1 MHRSHSAPVSTIAAA
16 MTLSVLA
23 AGCGSSASTATA
35 PTSLTRCGVTLNGG
49 NTLPAAG
56 GTGTVTVSAA
66 RECSWSA
73 SAEGPWLSIRS
84 GSTGQGEGTVQFAAA
99 VNPDPVTRRGAIV
112 LNDQRFE
119 VTQAAGECVISLA
132 SQSAS
137 FESAGGNGHVDV
149 QSSSALCTWAA
160 QPEAN
165 WIALRSAA
173 EGKGS
178 SRIDFEVMPTT
189 GPSRTGTIRIA
200 GQTFTVTQGQGCT
213 YAITPSSYAA
223 GAAGGSGEIAVST
236 GPGCSWTAA
245 SGAPWLTLSRT
256 EGTGPASLRFAVAPL
271 PEGTRSGTAVVAGQT
286 FSVTQSGAQPP
297 PTQPPPPPP
306 PPPAAECTF
315 SIAPEVQDVSAS
327 GRSFDVTVVTSDA
340 CSWTSASG
348 VPWITLN
355 PASGS
360 GGGKVQVTVAAN
372 TGEARTGTA
381 TIATRTLTVNQAG
394 LTCSYSVKPTDFRIS
409 ADERVLKIEV
419 RTGSA
424 CPWTATSTAAWIAV
438 TSGPAGLGNA
448 DVQITVARNDGEER
462 SGTVT
467 VAGQTVTVIQRKR

>member
-1 MHRSHSAPVSTIAAA
+1 MRRSYSAPVSAIATA
-16 MTLSVLA
+16 MTLSVLM

-35 PTSLTRCGVTLNGG
+35 PTSFTRCSVTVNGG
-49 NTLPAAG
+49 NALPAAG

-66 RECSWSA
+66 RECSWTA
-73 SAEGPWLSIRS
+73 SAEGQWLSIRS
-84 GSTGQGEGTVQFAAA
+84 GSTGQGEGTVQFTAAA
-99 VNPDPVTRRGAIV
+99 NPDPVTRRGAIL
-112 LNDQRFE
+112 LNDQRFD
-119 VTQAAGECVISLA
+119 VTQAAGQCVISLA

-137 FESAGGNGHVDV
+137 FGSAGGNGHVDV

-178 SRIDFEVMPTT
+178 STVDFEVMPTA
-189 GPSRTGTIRIA
+189 GPSRTGTIRVA

-213 YAITPSSYAA
+213 YGITPTSYAA

-245 SGAPWLTLSRT
+245 SGAAWLTLSRT
-256 EGTGPASLRFAVAPL
+256 EGTGPASVPFAVAPA
-271 PEGTRSGTAVVAGQT
+271 PEGARSGTAVVAGQT

-297 PTQPPPPPP
+297 PPQPPPPPP
-306 PPPAAECTF
+306 PAECTF
-315 SIAPEVQDVSAS
+315 SISPEVQDVAAVA
-327 GRSFDVTVVTSDA
+327 GSFDVTIVTSDA
-340 CSWTSASG
+340 CTWTSASG
-348 VPWITLN
+348 VPWITLK

-372 TGEARTGTA
+372 TGEARTGSA

-394 LTCSYSVKPTDFRIS
+394 LTCSYSVKPTEFRIS
-409 ADERVLKIEV
+409 ADEKVLKFDV
-419 RTGSA
+419 RTSSG
-424 CPWTATSTAAWIAV
+424 CPWTATSTVAWIAV
-438 TSGPAGLGNA
+438 TSGAGVG
-448 DVQITVARNDGEER
+448 DGEVTITVSRNDGEER
-462 SGTVT
+462 SGTVN
-467 VAGQTVTVIQRKR
+467 VGGQTVTVIQRKR